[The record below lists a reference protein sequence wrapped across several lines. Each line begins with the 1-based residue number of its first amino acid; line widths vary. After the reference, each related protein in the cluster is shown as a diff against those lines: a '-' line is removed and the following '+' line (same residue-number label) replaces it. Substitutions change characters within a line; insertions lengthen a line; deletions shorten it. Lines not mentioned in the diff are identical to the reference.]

1 MKIKLNKD
9 WRAFGQTNKAGTI
22 LDITNKETIAYLK
35 DNGFLYEEKKEKK
48 EKKSNTKIAKENN

>member
-1 MKIKLNKD
+1 MKIKLHKD

-22 LDITNKETIAYLK
+22 LDITNKETIAYLT

-48 EKKSNTKIAKENN
+48 ATQKLLKKIIN